1 MYERT
6 ENPPPSSSPYCTYD
20 DQKLQLFT
28 SSLFLAG
35 LVMSFFAAGI
45 CRRWGRKATMLIAS
59 IFFLVGGWARGLGA
73 GGRWRW
79 ALVVGAGGGR
89 WVDGGACRRPCL
101 QAPLPACLARC
112 DNPTHPAPPSPLPR
126 APGTGLNA
134 GAANLAMLVLG
145 RIFLGLGIGSAKWVA
160 RGVAGG

>member
-59 IFFLVGGWARGLGA
+59 IFFLVGGWVRGLGA
-73 GGRWRW
+73 GGRWCW
-79 ALVVGAGGGR
+79 ALVLGAGGGR
-89 WVDGGACRRPCL
+89 WRWALAVGAGLTAARAAGPACRHRCLHASPAATARPTQPRPPPCPAH
-101 QAPLPACLARC
+101 QA
-112 DNPTHPAPPSPLPR
+112 R
-126 APGTGLNA
+126 A
-134 GAANLAMLVLG
+134 
-145 RIFLGLGIGSAKWVA
+145 
-160 RGVAGG
+160 